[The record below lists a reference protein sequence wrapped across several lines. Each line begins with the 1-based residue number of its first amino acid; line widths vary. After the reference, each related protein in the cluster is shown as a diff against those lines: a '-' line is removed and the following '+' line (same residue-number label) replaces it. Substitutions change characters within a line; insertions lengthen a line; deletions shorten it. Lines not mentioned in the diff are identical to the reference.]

1 MLRVKMQTTR
11 GSNFSEM
18 KLLSIVIGQIQICS
32 FNESINK
39 LFTIVLISAL
49 IAALSVSEPFLP

>member
-39 LFTIVLISAL
+39 LFTIVLILAL